1 MSNRSEVRKKSFL
14 FVVTAAVLML
24 TGLLCS
30 MPSIAHADTVEQVG
44 DFTVTVADEASAD
57 YSFDDATGTLSIT
70 SGTLTVVNTDPSTPT
85 TNRIHITGSS
95 DVTFAGL
102 NLIDRDSRRHP
113 VQVDDAA
120 GTQVTIRLANPNT
133 IAASGW
139 ETSGIYKGGGE
150 GTLKITSAAGD
161 GSDDGEITITCGGHA
176 ACIGAAGTKA
186 SMSNLEIAGGT
197 YYLSLPRDS
206 SVHLFSVP
214 IGGADL
220 GSSSNST
227 ISGGHLIVDSM
238 RSIFGHSY
246 SSNCTMTGGILQM
259 SQDCNFEGTIQAGI
273 VSEDDG
279 ATYTVY
285 GNSTLEFPFEVP
297 KDSSLDIP
305 ESSSLT
311 IGENGSLINNGTIYA
326 TGSVDGSISNDGV
339 IYDEGG
345 LNQAHVTGSG
355 KIRTNYVEV
364 NSGSGS
370 GTYNQGAS
378 VEVSADEPADG
389 MAFVEWEVVHG
400 NVTLEDATSSNTSF
414 AMPEGCVVLR
424 PVYAPIIAKVTSTNG
439 EQRYIVYS
447 GEYSIPI
454 NTNPGDLI
462 EIVPQDGND
471 LPALEI
477 YPFESVTLDLAGET
491 VEFEHYITPR
501 GTSRIQNGTIYGGA
515 FSDISINGEL
525 TLENLTCIDL
535 DHWYVYPT
543 ATLVV
548 GNNVTFPNRA
558 WFSGG
563 GTIKTAC
570 TDAGNYGNSV
580 TVEKQHIWN
589 EGEFE
594 KGQVVYTCAACGD
607 TRTEGDNLVLGNVD
621 IEFGNVDLTYDGAEI
636 TASDL
641 GLNAKRGETDASN
654 EIAFS
659 YTPILSDGSFDEKMD
674 GLPSEA
680 GTYRITAS
688 LPTTISGGTAYIHE
702 SASCDIIIS
711 PKPVEVSVS
720 GLSAAN
726 KTYDGTTDVKV
737 NTSGINLSLSGVLP
751 QDNDS
756 VKLTYDTAVGQ
767 FSDATAGENKP
778 VQLTLEGVKLSN
790 SNYTFSGTAQ
800 TDATATIAPREVG
813 LIWNNTENRASGD
826 GLSVTAELTNTVAG
840 DDVYAVVNGGDA
852 TAAGTHTASATIA
865 GSDAGNYVFSADTPT
880 NVSYS
885 IVSAT
890 GIDGEDSS
898 QPNSS
903 GQNESSKLESGDNS
917 SQQTTPTTSDSNGLI
932 PIALLIIGG
941 CAAVIIGICL
951 RHRN

>member
-1 MSNRSEVRKKSFL
+1 MLNRSEVRKKSFL
-14 FVVTAAVLML
+14 YVVTAAVLML

-44 DFTVTVADEASAD
+44 DFTVTVADGASAD

-70 SGTLTVVNTDPSTPT
+70 SGTLTVANTDPSTPT

-113 VQVDDAA
+113 VEVNDTT

-206 SVHLFSVP
+206 SVHFFSVP

-238 RSIFGHSY
+238 RSIFGDSY
-246 SSNCTMTGGILQM
+246 SLNCTMTGGILQM

-345 LNQAHVTGSG
+345 LSQANVTGSG
-355 KIRTNYVEV
+355 EIRTNYVEV

-447 GEYSIPI
+447 GEYSRPI

-462 EIVPQDGND
+462 EIVPQDEND
-471 LPALEI
+471 LPTLEI

-491 VEFEHYITPR
+491 
-501 GTSRIQNGTIYGGA
+501 
-515 FSDISINGEL
+515 
-525 TLENLTCIDL
+525 
-535 DHWYVYPT
+535 
-543 ATLVV
+543 
-548 GNNVTFPNRA
+548 
-558 WFSGG
+558 
-563 GTIKTAC
+563 
-570 TDAGNYGNSV
+570 
-580 TVEKQHIWN
+580 
-589 EGEFE
+589 
-594 KGQVVYTCAACGD
+594 
-607 TRTEGDNLVLGNVD
+607 
-621 IEFGNVDLTYDGAEI
+621 
-636 TASDL
+636 
-641 GLNAKRGETDASN
+641 
-654 EIAFS
+654 
-659 YTPILSDGSFDEKMD
+659 
-674 GLPSEA
+674 
-680 GTYRITAS
+680 
-688 LPTTISGGTAYIHE
+688 
-702 SASCDIIIS
+702 
-711 PKPVEVSVS
+711 
-720 GLSAAN
+720 
-726 KTYDGTTDVKV
+726 
-737 NTSGINLSLSGVLP
+737 
-751 QDNDS
+751 
-756 VKLTYDTAVGQ
+756 
-767 FSDATAGENKP
+767 
-778 VQLTLEGVKLSN
+778 
-790 SNYTFSGTAQ
+790 
-800 TDATATIAPREVG
+800 
-813 LIWNNTENRASGD
+813 
-826 GLSVTAELTNTVAG
+826 
-840 DDVYAVVNGGDA
+840 
-852 TAAGTHTASATIA
+852 
-865 GSDAGNYVFSADTPT
+865 
-880 NVSYS
+880 
-885 IVSAT
+885 
-890 GIDGEDSS
+890 
-898 QPNSS
+898 
-903 GQNESSKLESGDNS
+903 
-917 SQQTTPTTSDSNGLI
+917 
-932 PIALLIIGG
+932 
-941 CAAVIIGICL
+941 
-951 RHRN
+951 

>member
-1 MSNRSEVRKKSFL
+1 MLNRSEVRKKSFL
-14 FVVTAAVLML
+14 YMVSAAVLML

-30 MPSIAHADTVEQVG
+30 IPSIAHADTVEQVG
-44 DFTVTVADEASAD
+44 DFTVAVADGASAD

-102 NLIDRDSRRHP
+102 NLIDNGGHP

-120 GTQVTIRLANPNT
+120 STQVTIRLANSNT

-161 GSDDGEITITCGGHA
+161 GSNDGEITITCGGHA
-176 ACIGAAGTKA
+176 ACIGAAGTHA
-186 SMSNLEIAGGT
+186 HMSNLEIAGGT

-206 SVHLFSVP
+206 DQHFFSVP
-214 IGGADL
+214 IGGADW

-238 RSIFGHSY
+238 QSIFGYSN

-259 SQDCNFEGTIQAGI
+259 SQDCNFEGAIQTGI
-273 VSEDDG
+273 VSEDG
-279 ATYTVY
+279 GITYSAHGDT
-285 GNSTLEFPFEVP
+285 TLEFPFKVP

-345 LNQAHVTGSG
+345 LNQANVTGSG
-355 KIRTNYVEV
+355 EIRTNYVEV
-364 NSGSGS
+364 DGGSGS
-370 GTYNQGAS
+370 GTYDQGAS

-389 MAFVEWEVVHG
+389 MAFVKWEVVHG
-400 NVTLEDATSSNTSF
+400 NVKLKDATSSNTSF

-424 PVYAPIIAKVTSTNG
+424 PVYAPIIAKVTNTNG
-439 EQRYIVYS
+439 EQRYIVDS

-594 KGQVVYTCAACGD
+594 KGQVVNTCAACGD

-641 GLNAKRGETDASN
+641 GLNAKRGETDVSN
-654 EIAFS
+654 EVVFS
-659 YTPILSDGSFDEKMD
+659 YTPILSERSLGEEMN

-680 GTYRITAS
+680 GIYRITAS
-688 LPTTISGGTAYIHE
+688 LPTTISEDTAYIHK
-702 SASCDIIIS
+702 STSHDITIS

-751 QDNDS
+751 QDNGS

-767 FSDATAGENKP
+767 FSDASAGENKP
-778 VQLTLEGVKLSN
+778 VQLTLEGAKLSS

-813 LIWNNTENRASGD
+813 LIWTNTENRVSGD

-840 DDVYAVVNGGDA
+840 DDVYAIVNGGDA

-890 GIDGEDSS
+890 GIEGEDSS

>member
-44 DFTVTVADEASAD
+44 DFTVTVADGASAD

-102 NLIDRDSRRHP
+102 NLIDNGGHP

-120 GTQVTIRLANPNT
+120 STQVTIRLANSNT

-206 SVHLFSVP
+206 SVHRYSVP
-214 IGGADL
+214 IGGADW

-238 RSIFGHSY
+238 QSIFGYSN

-259 SQDCNFEGTIQAGI
+259 SQDCNFEGAIQTGI
-273 VSEDDG
+273 VSEDG
-279 ATYTVY
+279 GITYSVHGDT
-285 GNSTLEFPFEVP
+285 TLEFLFEVP

-345 LNQAHVTGSG
+345 LNQDNVTGSG
-355 KIRTNYVEV
+355 EIRTNYVEV

-370 GTYNQGAS
+370 GTYDQGAS

-389 MAFVEWEVVHG
+389 MAFVKWEVVHG
-400 NVTLEDATSSNTSF
+400 NVTLEDETSSNTSF

-424 PVYAPIIAKVTSTNG
+424 PVYAPIIAKVTNTNG
-439 EQRYIVYS
+439 EQRYIVDS
-447 GEYSIPI
+447 GEHSITI
-454 NTNPGDLI
+454 KTNPGDLI
-462 EIVPQDGND
+462 EIVPQDEND
-471 LPALEI
+471 LPALKI

-491 VEFEHYITPR
+491 VEFGHYITPR
-501 GTSRIQNGTIYGGA
+501 GTSRIQNGTIRGNIY
-515 FSDISINGEL
+515 SDISINGEL
-525 TLENLTCIDL
+525 TLENLTFTRL
-535 DHWYVYPT
+535 ATFYVEPA

-548 GNNVTFPNRA
+548 GNNVTFPNGAR
-558 WFSGG
+558 FSGG

-570 TDAGNYGNSV
+570 TDARNYGNSV

-589 EGEFE
+589 EGKFE
-594 KGQVVYTCAACGD
+594 KGQVVYTCTACGN

-636 TASDL
+636 IASDL
-641 GLNAKRGETDASN
+641 GVNAKRGETDASN

-688 LPTTISGGTAYIHE
+688 LPTTISEDTAYIHK
-702 SASCDIIIS
+702 STSHDITIS
-711 PKPVEVSVS
+711 PKPVEVSAS

-737 NTSGINLSLSGVLP
+737 NTSNINLSLSGVLP
-751 QDNDS
+751 QDNGS
-756 VKLTYDTAVGQ
+756 VKLTYDTAIGQ
-767 FSDATAGENKP
+767 FSDASAGENKP
-778 VQLTLEGVKLSN
+778 VQLTLEGAKLSN

-800 TDATATIAPREVG
+800 TDATATITPREVG
-813 LIWNNTENRASGD
+813 LIWNNTENRVSGD
-826 GLSVTAELTNTVAG
+826 GLRVTAELTNTVAG
-840 DDVYAVVNGGDA
+840 DDVYAVVSGGDA

-865 GSDAGNYVFSADTPT
+865 GSDAGNYVFSADIST

-885 IVSAT
+885 IVSAA
-890 GIDGEDSS
+890 GIEGEDSS

-903 GQNESSKLESGDNS
+903 GPNESSKLESCDNS